1 MSQYVAA
8 FDRVVSDMMRKF
20 GTRAQIVVA
29 LEEEYDVETSENTV
43 RYQEYP
49 VNALFFD
56 YIDKMNGLTS
66 KGNTL
71 IQTGDKQVYVQPPNK
86 METGV
91 PLPHLNPNR
100 DTLRLDDMVYKIITF
115 KQHNPSMT
123 SSGSVLYELYV
134 RE

>member
-1 MSQYVAA
+1 MSFVSP
-8 FDRVVSDMMRKF
+8 FDRVVADMMRKF

-29 LEEEYDVETSENTV
+29 LEEEYDVDTSENIV
-43 RYQEYP
+43 RYQDYP

-56 YIDKMNGLTS
+56 YIDKTNGLGS

-91 PLPHLNPNR
+91 PLPHLKPNR
-100 DTLRLDDMVYKIITF
+100 DTLKLGEQVYKIIAL
-115 KQHNPSMT
+115 KQINPSMT
-123 SSGSVLYELYV
+123 NSGCVLYEMYV